1 MKKSPLMDDPQHW
14 QKRAVEARR
23 IAGQLNDLVA
33 RRTMEEIAVSYERL
47 AVLAAKR
54 KAED

>member
-14 QKRAVEARR
+14 RQRAGEARR

-33 RRTMEEIAVSYERL
+33 RKTMEEIAVSYERL

-54 KAED
+54 KAEG